1 MASKAIYYA
10 TAVLGI
16 AAASGA
22 AWWYQTKTVGP
33 KEIVSGSAAPNATGA
48 SAGANSPA
56 GAASGAAGAAV
67 RPAGVEV
74 GKVEKMQLQ
83 DDAQSVGSL
92 RSRQSVML
100 RPEVA
105 GRVKQ
110 LGFTDG
116 QRVRKGQVLVQLDDV
131 LQRAEIKQAQA
142 QVAIAQANFKRNQEL
157 VAQNFVAQRVL
168 EESAANLQVVE
179 AQLALSCA
187 RLSRMA
193 ILAPFDATVGIR
205 NVNIGDYVK
214 DGADLINLEDTS
226 TMFVDF
232 RLPER
237 FQGKIRL
244 QQQVELTL
252 DAFPGRSFK
261 ARVEAIDPLLD
272 VNGRSVGV
280 RAMLPNTMGEPARET
295 GRGGPGGAAG
305 PGGPGGPG
313 GRPGAGAAGASAPAG
328 ANGQRPAGAAVGNA
342 SGKPGASAAA
352 GGPATPTART
362 GGRPGGPPAAAGGA
376 GARAGAPAVA
386 SGQGNSVDAN
396 GCPIDGAMVQ
406 AADGAAPAAAGGG
419 GSGAARG
426 GRPGGDTGAANR
438 GVPGQTARGPGG
450 GNAQAG
456 GPSGGPS
463 GGGAGNPAPLRPGMF
478 ARVNTVFSIND
489 SALVIPEEAVV
500 PQGGRQFVV
509 KAVPPD
515 EVPSI
520 DKSKLPEGVK
530 FVSLRQEVRLGVRR
544 AGRVEVVSGLD
555 EGQSI
560 VVAGHQRLQRD
571 GTPLRVVELGARG
584 PQAGA
589 SAPGIPASAPGAPAS
604 R

>member
-328 ANGQRPAGAAVGNA
+328 ASGQRPAGAAVGNA